1 MTLILVFL
9 TVCLSRSFYKSS
21 NVLSY
26 VDPKEIDLQV
36 KKEKSINSSIF
47 IGESEKD
54 DQSLNSNSIEETV
67 EHCKKCE
74 KFRFKRSHH
83 CSICKT
89 CVDKFDHHCF
99 ILNNCIGK
107 KNYHHFISYLFLVTC
122 LSGYILLLSTLV
134 IYEYK
139 KDMKQVI

>member
-1 MTLILVFL
+1 MTLILVFF
-9 TVCLSRSFYKSS
+9 TVCLSRSFYNSS

-26 VDPKEIDLQV
+26 VDPKEIDIQV

-47 IGESEKD
+47 VGESEKE
-54 DQSLNSNSIEETV
+54 DQSLNSNSMEETV
-67 EHCKKCE
+67 EHCKKFE

-99 ILNNCIGK
+99 ILNNCIGG

-122 LSGYILLLSTLV
+122 LSGYILMLSTLV

-139 KDMKQVI
+139 KDMKEVI

>member
-1 MTLILVFL
+1 MTLILVFF
-9 TVCLSRSFYKSS
+9 TVCLSRSFYNSS

-26 VDPKEIDLQV
+26 VDPKEIDIQV
-36 KKEKSINSSIF
+36 KKEKSINSPIF
-47 IGESEKD
+47 VGEREKE

-99 ILNNCIGK
+99 ILNNCIGG

-122 LSGYILLLSTLV
+122 LSGYILMLSTLV

-139 KDMKQVI
+139 KDMKEVI